1 MPDTIFER
9 QGIVMKAEQ
18 DFSVSEGE
26 AKKKKNIYKTKEQ
39 KKKSGSREKKRESG
53 CSMRKA

>member
-18 DFSVSEGE
+18 DFSVSEGR
-26 AKKKKNIYKTKEQ
+26 KKKKK
-39 KKKSGSREKKRESG
+39 
-53 CSMRKA
+53 

>member
-1 MPDTIFER
+1 
-9 QGIVMKAEQ
+9 MKAEQ

-26 AKKKKNIYKTKEQ
+26 AKKIYKKTKKQ

>member
-18 DFSVSEGE
+18 DFSVSEWE
-26 AKKKKNIYKTKEQ
+26 AKRK
-39 KKKSGSREKKRESG
+39 KKKSGSREKKRESED
-53 CSMRKA
+53 CMRKT